1 MGDSLSENEIKALIY
16 LLDDEDQEV
25 AAQVHSKI
33 MDLGETIIPHLEKEW
48 ESTLDANIQK
58 KIEDLIHTLQFKEL
72 KRRLHDWKHS
82 KEQDLLEGL
91 WIVATYQYP
100 DLELKKLR
108 EDFEQL
114 YYETW
119 LEMQNDLLPHE
130 QVRMLNNAIFGK
142 LKFSG
147 NSKNYYSPA
156 NSMINMVLESKKGN
170 HISLSMVY
178 LLIAQKLKFP
188 IYGVNL
194 PIIFVLSYKDDQHQ
208 FYINTFNKGI
218 IFSKDDVE
226 NFLKQQNIK
235 LLPMFFEPCSNL
247 DIIKRSLRNLIV
259 CFEKLGE
266 KEKIHELQELLG
278 SISDDELTELL

>member
-1 MGDSLSENEIKALIY
+1 MGESLSENEIKALIY
-16 LLDDEDQEV
+16 LLDDEDHEV
-25 AAQVHSKI
+25 ASHVHNKI
-33 MDLGETIIPHLEKEW
+33 MDLGETIIPHLEKQW
-48 ESTLDANIQK
+48 ESTLDPQIQK

-72 KRRLHDWKHS
+72 KRRLQAWKQS

-100 DLELKKLR
+100 DLELKKLK

-130 QVRMLNNAIFGK
+130 QVRMLNSAIFGK

-235 LLPMFFEPCSNL
+235 LLPMFFEPCTNL

-266 KEKIHELQELLG
+266 KEKVDELQELLG
-278 SISDDELTELL
+278 TISDDELTELL

>member
-1 MGDSLSENEIKALIY
+1 MDESLSENEIKALIY
-16 LLDDEDQEV
+16 LLDDDDQEV
-25 AAQVHSKI
+25 AAQVHNKI
-33 MDLGETIIPHLEKEW
+33 MDLGGTIIPHLEKQW
-48 ESTLDANIQK
+48 ESSLDLNTQK
-58 KIEDLIHTLQFKEL
+58 KIEDLIHTLQYKEL
-72 KRRLHDWKHS
+72 KKRLLHWKLS
-82 KEQDLLEGL
+82 KDQDLLEGL
-91 WIVATYQYP
+91 WIIATYQYP

-119 LEMQNDLLPHE
+119 LDMQNDLLPHE
-130 QVRMLNNAIFGK
+130 QVRMLNQTIFSK

-194 PIIFVLSYKDDQHQ
+194 PIIFVLTYKDEHNQ

-235 LLPMFFEPCSNL
+235 PLPMFFEPCSNL
-247 DIIKRSLRNLIV
+247 DIIKRCLRNLIV
-259 CFEKLGE
+259 SFDKLSE
-266 KEKIHELQELLG
+266 QDKVEEVQELLAT
-278 SISDDELTELL
+278 ISDDELTDLI